1 MISLVIPALNAGA
14 HLARTLPLLAAA
26 NVADEIVIAVAATD
40 APTGAPVAD
49 NTAETARRFGA
60 RVVAAPPGRGTQARA
75 GAAAATGEW
84 LFFLH
89 ADTVPD
95 ANARTAVRR
104 FVADPANISRAGF
117 FTLRLDDQA
126 RPARRIE
133 TLARWRARLFA
144 LPYGDQGLL
153 IHRALYESV
162 GGHPP
167 IPIMEDVAL
176 VRRLGRLRLVLLD
189 GALTTSAE
197 RYRRDGYWLR
207 PIRNLSCLA
216 LYFLG
221 VPPPLLARLYG

>member
-1 MISLVIPALNAGA
+1 MLSLVIPALNAGA

-26 NVADEIVIAVAATD
+26 DVADEIVIAMASTC
-40 APTGAPVAD
+40 APAPD

-60 RVVAAPPGRGTQARA
+60 RVVAAPPGRGIQARA

-84 LFFLH
+84 LLFLH

-95 ANARTAVRR
+95 ENARVAVRR
-104 FVADPANISRAGF
+104 FVADSANRSRAGF
-117 FTLRLDDQA
+117 FALRLDDAA

-133 TLARWRARLFA
+133 RLARWRARLLA

-153 IHRALYESV
+153 IHRALYDSV

-176 VRRLGRLRLVLLD
+176 VRRLGRRRLVFLD

-207 PIRNLSCLA
+207 PIRNLFCLA

-221 VPPPLLARLYG
+221 VPPRLIARLYG

>member
-14 HLARTLPLLAAA
+14 HLVRTLPLLAAA
-26 NVADEIVIAVAATD
+26 NLADEIVIAVASTN
-40 APTGAPVAD
+40 APIAD

-60 RVVAAPPGRGTQARA
+60 RVVAAPKGRGIQARA

-95 ANARTAVRR
+95 DNALAAVRR
-104 FVADPANISRAGF
+104 FVADPANRSRAGF
-117 FTLRLDDQA
+117 FALRLDDRA
-126 RPARRIE
+126 SAARRIE

-167 IPIMEDVAL
+167 IAIMEDVAL
-176 VRRLGRLRLVLLD
+176 ARRLGRARLVRLD
-189 GALTTSAE
+189 GALMTSAE

-207 PIRNLSCLA
+207 PIRNLFCLA

-221 VPPPLLARLYG
+221 VPPPLIARLYG